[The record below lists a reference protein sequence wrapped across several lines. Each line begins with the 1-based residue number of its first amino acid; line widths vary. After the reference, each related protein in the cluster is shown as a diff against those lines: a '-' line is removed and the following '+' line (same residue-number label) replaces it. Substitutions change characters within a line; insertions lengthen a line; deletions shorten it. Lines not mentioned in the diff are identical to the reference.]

1 VAAAGTEGAASQAPA
16 AAAEPAPNAFFSR
29 LRYLGQLDRT
39 YLVCEGDGELV
50 LIDQH
55 AAHER
60 VEFQRL
66 RERSE
71 TRDVP
76 VQRLLFPTTVE
87 VEPAAAAVAAD
98 AGDVLAAVGFEVE
111 PFGGGSIAIKAVPA
125 GLRHAEPADV
135 LRELL
140 GDLADVD
147 GSRAVESH
155 LDRVLA
161 TVACHSVVR
170 AGDVLEPHEAEALL
184 RSMDGVDFRAHC
196 PHGRPVLLRLPVPEL
211 ARRFGR

>member
-1 VAAAGTEGAASQAPA
+1 
-16 AAAEPAPNAFFSR
+16 
-29 LRYLGQLDRT
+29 LRYVGQLDRT
-39 YLVCEGDGELV
+39 YLVCEGEGELV

-76 VQRLLFPTTVE
+76 VQRLLFATTVE
-87 VEPAAAAVAAD
+87 VGPDAVAVVAEC
-98 AGDVLAAVGFEVE
+98 GEVLAAAGFEVE
-111 PFGGGSIAIKAVPA
+111 PFGASAVAIKAAPA
-125 GLRHAEPADV
+125 GLRHDDPEHV

-140 GDLADVD
+140 GELAELD

-155 LDRVLA
+155 LDHVLA
-161 TVACHSVVR
+161 TIACHSVVR

-184 RSMDGVDFRAHC
+184 RSMDGVDFRANC
-196 PHGRPVLLRLPVPEL
+196 PHGRPVLLRMPIAEL